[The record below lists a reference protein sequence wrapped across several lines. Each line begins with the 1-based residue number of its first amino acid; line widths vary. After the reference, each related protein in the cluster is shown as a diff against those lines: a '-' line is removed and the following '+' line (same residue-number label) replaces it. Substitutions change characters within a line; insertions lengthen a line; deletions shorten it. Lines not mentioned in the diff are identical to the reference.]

1 MNWEAI
7 GAIGELVGG
16 LVVILS
22 IFYLARQIKQN
33 TKQTQLASAQAINSS
48 NDSAFDPIY
57 IPENTQVFTRGQLS
71 YSNLSEEE
79 KILFDMLMTRLVA
92 SFDTTTFQHK
102 NGAFDTDLYRGLAR
116 FMSSFTSSPGGAEWL
131 ETRSES
137 FSDECLMNLRNP
149 DDA

>member
-57 IPENTQVFTRGQLS
+57 IPENTQVFARGQLS
-71 YSNLSEEE
+71 YSDLSEEE

-131 ETRSES
+131 ETRAES
-137 FSDECLMNLRNP
+137 FSDECLANLRNP

>member
-102 NGAFDTDLYRGLAR
+102 NGAFDADLYRGLAR